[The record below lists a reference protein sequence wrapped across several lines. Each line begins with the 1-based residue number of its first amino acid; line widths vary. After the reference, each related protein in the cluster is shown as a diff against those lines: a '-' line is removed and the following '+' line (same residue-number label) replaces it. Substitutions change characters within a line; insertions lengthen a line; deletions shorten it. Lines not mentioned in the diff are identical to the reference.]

1 MRYLSVT
8 IVAMALVAA
17 ACSTAEFRDEGG
29 PVPPEQAP
37 TTSPAIMTE
46 AHGAEGRTIP
56 PTAGEQSPSAGLV
69 DDRPSSTE
77 PGGRSGTGSQD
88 EGAGSVA
95 EVWRAA
101 TLRDVATG
109 EEFSISDLRGKVVA
123 VAGMAT
129 WCANCR
135 AQHGETQV
143 ALDRLASPDIVYI
156 SLAVDPNEREADLA
170 AYAARSGFSW
180 RFAVASPEVS
190 RSLAATFG
198 DQILSPPATPL
209 VVLGP
214 DGELVAKHTGI
225 KGSDELVALFEQA
238 LP

>member
-8 IVAMALVAA
+8 IVAMALVAT
-17 ACSTAEFRDEGG
+17 ACSTAGSRDEGG
-29 PVPPEQAP
+29 PAPPEQAP
-37 TTSPAIMTE
+37 TTSPAIMME
-46 AHGAEGRTIP
+46 DQGAEGRTIP
-56 PTAGEQSPSAGLV
+56 LTAGEPSPSAGSV
-69 DDRPSSTE
+69 EDRPSSTE
-77 PGGRSGTGSQD
+77 PGGQSGTGGRDQ
-88 EGAGSVA
+88 GAGSVA

-109 EEFSISDLRGKVVA
+109 EEFSISGLRGKVVA
-123 VAGMAT
+123 IAAMAT
-129 WCANCR
+129 WCVNCR
-135 AQHGETQV
+135 AQHGQTQA
-143 ALDRLASPDIVYI
+143 ALEQLASPDIVYI

-170 AYAARSGFSW
+170 AYAARGGFSW

-214 DGELVAKHTGI
+214 EGELVAKQFGI
-225 KGSDELVALFEQA
+225 KGSDDLVALLEQA